1 MVRRSPPR
9 VRRISRGTML
19 GAHGPGALDLQGDY
33 PSLLNIIRLRIQ
45 TAQTRAALA
54 ANREMLHV
62 YWLTGRDI
70 TIRQEQA
77 GWGSEVIKRLA
88 RDLATSFPGVSG
100 FSARNLWRMRA
111 FYRAYPEDEASG
123 GPDQELPQAV
133 AEIPWGHHTVLLE
146 RLKDPQERSWY
157 ASAALEHGWSRS
169 VLLLQIET
177 GLYRRK
183 GKAVS
188 NFRQTLPPPQSDLA
202 CAILKDP
209 YVFDFLDLSS
219 DAREREIE
227 RSLVD
232 HVQRFLLELGVGFA
246 YMGRQIH
253 LEVGGEDFYL
263 DLLFYHVKLRCYV
276 VIELKAAPFRPEHAG
291 KMSFYLSAVDAQLR
305 HPDDQPSIGLLL
317 CQSKNRVVVEYALR
331 DLKKPI
337 GVAQWE
343 TRLVASLPDELRG
356 SLPTIEELEA
366 ELSSEG
372 GNEG

>member
-1 MVRRSPPR
+1 
-9 VRRISRGTML
+9 ML
-19 GAHGPGALDLQGDY
+19 ALPEDY
-33 PSLLNIIRLRIQ
+33 PNLLNKIRIRIQ
-45 TAQTRAALA
+45 TAQTRAVLA
-54 ANREMLHV
+54 VSREMLRM

-70 TIRQEQA
+70 TIRQEQK
-77 GWGSEVIKRLA
+77 GWGTAVIKRLA
-88 RDLATSFPGVSG
+88 QDLATSFPGVSG

-111 FYRAYPEDEASG
+111 FYNAYPADLNEASEVPG
-123 GPDQELPQAV
+123 QELPQAV
-133 AEIPWGHHTVLLE
+133 AEIPWGHHVVLLE
-146 RLKDPQERSWY
+146 RIKDPQERFWY
-157 ASAALEHGWSRS
+157 ASAALEHGWSRN

-177 GLYRRK
+177 DLYRRK

-209 YVFDFLDLSS
+209 YVFDFLDLGP

-253 LEVGGEDFYL
+253 LDVGGEDFYL

-276 VIELKAAPFRPEHAG
+276 VIELKAAPFRPEFAG

-317 CQSKNRVVVEYALR
+317 CRSKNRVIVEYALR
-331 DLKKPI
+331 DLNKPI

-343 TRLVASLPDELRG
+343 THLVASLPDELRG

-366 ELSSEG
+366 ELSSTSLPTPSSATRSRS
-372 GNEG
+372 